1 MVLGLVLLGACC
13 PAPRVPCH
21 TTNTPVLPR
30 TIEANVKEALGLHGA
45 RNKGAAQAEGGRV
58 DSDTLVGRVVPA
70 VALARNGNGAGASNG
85 NGHANGSAS
94 KAPASPLP
102 VAA

>member
-1 MVLGLVLLGACC
+1 MIEEPFG
-13 PAPRVPCH
+13 
-21 TTNTPVLPR
+21 VLPLEVICR

>member
-1 MVLGLVLLGACC
+1 M
-13 PAPRVPCH
+13 PAVMIEEPFG
-21 TTNTPVLPR
+21 VLPLEVICR
-30 TIEANVKEALGLHGA
+30 TIEASVKEALGLHGA
-45 RNKGAAQAEGGRV
+45 RHRGAAQPEGGRV
-58 DSDTLVGRVVPA
+58 DSDTLVGQVVPA
-70 VALARNGNGAGASNG
+70 VALARNGNGAASSNG